1 MPKVSVILTSFNH
14 EKFLREAINSVLN
27 QTYQDFELIIWD
39 DASSDNSWH
48 LIKQYA
54 DARIKAF
61 RNDTRKRGIWGVNKA
76 ISEIASGRYIA
87 IHHSDDV
94 WEPDKLEKQVAFLN
108 AHNDIGAVFTHA
120 LVIKEDG
127 QSLADRNH
135 FYFNIFDQPNRN
147 RHEWLRFFFCHGNV
161 LCHPS
166 VLVRKSCYEKCG
178 LYRYGLAQI
187 CDFDLWIRLCSKYEI
202 HILPEKLVRFRIHD
216 DEANTSGSRIDTRIR
231 VRYEFYKLLSNYR
244 NLTSFDELTKIFPFA
259 SKYFRKEETD
269 LDFALAMICL
279 EEKPFPFTVLFV
291 QDLLF
296 EIISD
301 QERAKRIKRLYD
313 FDYKNF
319 IDLTAKND
327 VFSLEEITSLNTAIG
342 KRDEILSNL
351 KQALAEHEAAEK
363 KLWSD
368 LAERERQ
375 IAGLNQALAEHEA
388 AEKKLWSDL
397 AEREGQIAGLSQA
410 VAERKKQIAA
420 INKAIGGFNQ
430 SLAEHEAAEK
440 KLWSDLAERE
450 RQIAV
455 LNQAMAEHE
464 AAEKKLWSDLAE
476 REGQIAGLNQALAEH
491 EAAEKKLWSDL
502 AVHKEQIA
510 GLSQDVA
517 ERERQ
522 IAGLNQ
528 SLAELRKSISWRV
541 TAPFRFIARQLLR
554 LKMLF
559 L

>member
-87 IHHSDDV
+87 IHHSDDM

-108 AHNDIGAVFTHA
+108 AHKDIGAVFTHA

-127 QSLADRNH
+127 QPLTDRNH

-147 RHEWLRFFFCHGNV
+147 RHEWLRFFFGHGNA

-187 CDFDLWIRLCSKYEI
+187 CDFDLWLRLCSRYEI

-216 DEANTSGSRIDTRIR
+216 DEANTSGSRMDTRIR

-244 NLTSFDELTKIFPFA
+244 NLTSFDELTKIFPSA

-279 EEKPFPFTVLFV
+279 EEKPFPFTVLFG

-351 KQALAEHEAAEK
+351 
-363 KLWSD
+363 
-368 LAERERQ
+368 
-375 IAGLNQALAEHEA
+375 NQAMAEHEA

-397 AEREGQIAGLSQA
+397 AEREGQIAGLNQAMAEHEAAEKKLWGDLAVHEEQIAGLSQA
-410 VAERKKQIAA
+410 IAEREKQIVAL
-420 INKAIGGFNQ
+420 NKAIGGFNQ
-430 SLAEHEAAEK
+430 SLAEYE
-440 KLWSDLAERE
+440 
-450 RQIAV
+450 AV

-510 GLSQDVA
+510 GL
-517 ERERQ
+517 
-522 IAGLNQ
+522 NQ

-541 TAPFRFIARQLLR
+541 TAPFRFIVRQLLR

>member
-54 DARIKAF
+54 DTRIKAF

-108 AHNDIGAVFTHA
+108 AHKDIGAVFTHA
-120 LVIKEDG
+120 FVIKEDG
-127 QSLADRNH
+127 QPLTDRNH

-147 RHEWLRFFFCHGNV
+147 RHEWLRFFFGHGNA

-187 CDFDLWIRLCSKYEI
+187 CDFDLWLRLCSRYEI

-216 DEANTSGSRIDTRIR
+216 DEANTSGSRMDTRIR

-244 NLTSFDELTKIFPFA
+244 NLTSFDELTKIFPSA

-279 EEKPFPFTVLFV
+279 EEKPFPFTVLFG

-351 KQALAEHEAAEK
+351 NQAMAEHEAAEK
-363 KLWSD
+363 KLWGD
-368 LAERERQ
+368 LAV
-375 IAGLNQALAEHEA
+375 HE
-388 AEKKLWSDL
+388 E
-397 AEREGQIAGLSQA
+397 QIAGLSQA
-410 VAERKKQIAA
+410 IAEREKQIVAL
-420 INKAIGGFNQ
+420 NKAIGGF
-430 SLAEHEAAEK
+430 
-440 KLWSDLAERE
+440 
-450 RQIAV
+450 
-455 LNQAMAEHE
+455 NQAMAEHE

-510 GLSQDVA
+510 GL
-517 ERERQ
+517 
-522 IAGLNQ
+522 NQ

-541 TAPFRFIARQLLR
+541 TAPFRFIVRQLLR

>member
-1 MPKVSVILTSFNH
+1 
-14 EKFLREAINSVLN
+14 
-27 QTYQDFELIIWD
+27 
-39 DASSDNSWH
+39 
-48 LIKQYA
+48 
-54 DARIKAF
+54 
-61 RNDTRKRGIWGVNKA
+61 
-76 ISEIASGRYIA
+76 
-87 IHHSDDV
+87 
-94 WEPDKLEKQVAFLN
+94 
-108 AHNDIGAVFTHA
+108 
-120 LVIKEDG
+120 
-127 QSLADRNH
+127 
-135 FYFNIFDQPNRN
+135 
-147 RHEWLRFFFCHGNV
+147 
-161 LCHPS
+161 
-166 VLVRKSCYEKCG
+166 
-178 LYRYGLAQI
+178 
-187 CDFDLWIRLCSKYEI
+187 
-202 HILPEKLVRFRIHD
+202 
-216 DEANTSGSRIDTRIR
+216 
-231 VRYEFYKLLSNYR
+231 
-244 NLTSFDELTKIFPFA
+244 LTKIFPSA

-279 EEKPFPFTVLFV
+279 EEKPFPFTVLFG

-351 KQALAEHEAAEK
+351 
-363 KLWSD
+363 
-368 LAERERQ
+368 
-375 IAGLNQALAEHEA
+375 NQAMAEHEA

-397 AEREGQIAGLSQA
+397 AEREGQIAGLNQA
-410 VAERKKQIAA
+410 M
-420 INKAIGGFNQ
+420 
-430 SLAEHEAAEK
+430 AEHEAAEK
-440 KLWSDLAERE
+440 KLWGDLAVHEEQIAGLSQAIAERE
-450 RQIAV
+450 KQIVA
-455 LNQAMAEHE
+455 LNKAIGGFNQAMAEHE

-510 GLSQDVA
+510 GL
-517 ERERQ
+517 
-522 IAGLNQ
+522 NQ

-541 TAPFRFIARQLLR
+541 TAPFRFIVRQLLR